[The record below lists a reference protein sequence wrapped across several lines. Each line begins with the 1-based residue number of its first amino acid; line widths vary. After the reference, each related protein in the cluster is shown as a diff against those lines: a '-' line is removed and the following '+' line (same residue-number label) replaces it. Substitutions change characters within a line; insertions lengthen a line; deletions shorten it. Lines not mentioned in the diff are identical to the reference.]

1 MKYINVM
8 FAGGARFLIT
18 LKATPLGS
26 FFRGNSAEKSMSKL
40 LKETRDGESVMKFDR
55 PLLAGWCSHDP
66 FIQLDGR
73 DRKQHCL

>member
-40 LKETRDGESVMKFDR
+40 LKETRDGESDEVR
-55 PLLAGWCSHDP
+55 PTALGRLVQPRSVYKIGW
-66 FIQLDGR
+66 
-73 DRKQHCL
+73 